1 MYVEQDSRII
11 VYNTEKWKHGEALL
25 NKTGTYTVI
34 MEAIG
39 RNYGKVERKKKL
51 KKETELVQREA
62 KDTIA

>member
-11 VYNTEKWKHGEALL
+11 VYNTEKWKHGVALL

-39 RNYGKVERKKKL
+39 RNYGKVERKK
-51 KKETELVQREA
+51 T
-62 KDTIA
+62 